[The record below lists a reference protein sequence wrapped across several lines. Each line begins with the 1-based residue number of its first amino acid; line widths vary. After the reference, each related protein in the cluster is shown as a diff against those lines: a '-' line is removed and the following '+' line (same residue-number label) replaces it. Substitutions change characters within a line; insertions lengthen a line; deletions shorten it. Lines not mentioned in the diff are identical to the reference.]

1 MGTSYFNQQ
10 HHPFQNIFLFLF
22 FSCVSFPSKNNCELE
37 STCTKC
43 TMRTDLV
50 HLVRIVHV
58 LLSLF
63 LFFQKLNTP
72 EASGKASVAYGDFVG
87 VLQIILTAVLP

>member
-22 FSCVSFPSKNNCELE
+22 FSCVSFPSKNNGELE
-37 STCTKC
+37 STCTRC
-43 TMRTDLV
+43 TMRTDSV
-50 HLVRIVHV
+50 HLVRIVRV
-58 LLSLF
+58 LLGLF
-63 LFFQKLNTP
+63 LISQNPDTP

-87 VLQIILTAVLP
+87 VLQIILAAVLL

>member
-1 MGTSYFNQQ
+1 
-10 HHPFQNIFLFLF
+10 
-22 FSCVSFPSKNNCELE
+22 
-37 STCTKC
+37 
-43 TMRTDLV
+43 MRTDSI

-72 EASGKASVAYGDFVG
+72 ESSGKASVAYVDFVG
-87 VLQIILTAVLP
+87 VFQIILAAVLL

>member
-10 HHPFQNIFLFLF
+10 HQPFQNIFLFLF
-22 FSCVSFPSKNNCELE
+22 FSCISFPSKIDCEWK

-43 TMRTDLV
+43 TMRTGLV

-58 LLSLF
+58 LWGLF
-63 LFFQKLNTP
+63 LFLQKLNTP
-72 EASGKASVAYGDFVG
+72 KASGKASVTYGDFVG
-87 VLQIILTAVLP
+87 VFQIILTAVLL